1 MTSSMLSG
9 DRRWASARRGA
20 MTVLGKVPKP
30 INLPSQ
36 RLENHG
42 MDPSVEIVPK
52 GTLSWGS
59 RSSSASNAWGTSS
72 LSPNT
77 DGGTTSPSYL
87 SGHISSGS
95 GTRPSTAGSE
105 KSHEPAASAWGPNSR
120 PSSASG
126 VLTSNQTSLA
136 SLRPRSAEPRPG
148 SSQLSR
154 FAEHSEHPVAWN
166 APGTAE
172 KLGVTSSKN
181 EGFSLTSGDFPTL
194 GSEKDN
200 SGKNAESQDHS
211 AYSRPGSSSGGGV
224 AKETTGTSVVGD
236 ISVNA
241 SVKSGTGN
249 SWKRENPSYNEDGGR
264 PGMEKWQ
271 GNPQPYPGAS
281 VPPQHYDAWHGGP
294 VHPQGG
300 PVPHPQGG
308 VWFRGPPG
316 GPPFGAQV
324 PPGGFPMEPFPYYPP
339 QIPAAALANPQ
350 PVPPTGAGPRGHHPK
365 NGEMYRPHMPEA
377 YIRPGMPI
385 RPGFYP
391 GPVAFEGYYG
401 SPMGYCNSNERDVP
415 FVGMPAGPP
424 VYNRYPSQSAPEPG
438 RPSGY
443 GPTSQTGLPEK
454 IASGHPHD
462 TRGPYKVLLKQHD
475 GWDRRNEE
483 QRSEVAVTTNASCLE
498 SEDQPRAL
506 SLENDWRSDRRKEG
520 ERDRRSER
528 PASQNSDR
536 GASSA
541 RVKVKSP
548 ESLGNMRA
556 ADAIPVKKL
565 ETEACGTQ
573 DIAQTLSAKDPSL
586 IQKIEGLNAKA
597 RVSDGRGDTAS
608 VSIREEQR
616 KTFQVNPKSNSSVNE
631 TGSGSATEII
641 NSSHEVS
648 SGISVSRG
656 PAHGMHGKSDNR
668 GRGRFNNQE
677 GDGWGKKSLVS
688 EPTSVVSTANSKVPS
703 NVHVHD
709 HLASMEAT
717 EKSGSYPQ
725 GRREDDSLT
734 PMFDPNDSEAQ
745 RAKMKEL
752 AKQRTKQ
759 LQEEEEERTRRQMA
773 KARAKL
779 EELNRRTQVVDG
791 SNQKFENSSSGDVQ
805 SKQEE
810 SQTSGEPLVAG
821 RKYDPQV
828 PAFGSNLNAVE
839 QIKECI
845 SVEVAESTVPSIEL
859 PSERPKSAYK
869 EEPIFMHDQ
878 PVPLQQQ
885 VTIANTAHH
894 NTASQAHDNSISRQ
908 KQAPK
913 QKQNTRLEKKSIG
926 KNTSTS
932 MTDTPNSQTDTV
944 VNVSSSGGVGA
955 TSTALSTESSLTANS
970 GGVGA
975 TSTALSTESSLTAN
989 SSAILE
995 SSSHP
1000 RKKNNRSGKNKQR
1013 AENSSSVAA
1022 ISSSI
1027 SNDTNHAN
1035 TTIETGKP
1043 NVPNVDLDPSSV
1055 QSQTFSRDAYQSME
1069 QHLSLPN
1076 EESQG
1081 RLSGQWKPQHSRRMP
1096 RNSQAIRHSEKFQ
1109 SSDAVM
1115 WAPVRSQNKTD
1126 VTDDAT
1132 PKTEAEAVSAVKSDH
1147 QVQNNSRNKR
1157 AEMERYVP
1165 KPVAK
1170 EMAHQ
1175 GSTQQAMVSV
1185 VHQTAINENIRG
1197 ADSGPPQG
1205 VENSQ
1210 PSAAVGKAGFAI
1222 ESRNGS
1228 SRQNKQVKAHGS
1240 WRQRGSTEPTNT
1252 QGFHEEPSYTSNVGQ
1267 SDIVS
1272 VTEQPKNS
1280 DDWNDG
1286 WNMPDEPNTVV
1297 PVSASIAV
1305 KEQGIPGRRKQHPF
1319 KGQKTVANNHDHEQ
1333 KKNYRGDADRIYTKS
1348 SASEMSQTELPS
1360 ASKENQAVGERAIP
1374 HWQPKSQAFAAN
1386 NHRGNRATGPQGA
1399 EPLSPTTDKDTT
1411 EHLAQHR
1418 HDQYKSERNNAGEGQ
1433 NRRERKTTHKGRPG
1447 SPSHGPVS
1455 PVELAPP
1462 SMDARQ
1468 EHQFQTGFRRNGNQN
1483 NRFSRGQES
1492 RGDWN
1497 YSGHDGRQQNPP
1509 ANRDRQ
1515 RHSSHLEYQPVGP
1528 YNSSDKFNN
1537 SEGPREGAQNSGGG
1551 RVKERVQ
1558 GHSKRSGGNF
1568 HGRQSGTIRVVP
1580 DME

>member
-9 DRRWASARRGA
+9 DRRWASSRRGA

-30 INLPSQ
+30 VNLPSQ

-72 LSPNT
+72 VSPNT
-77 DGGTTSPSYL
+77 GGGTTSPSFL
-87 SGHISSGS
+87 SGHISSES
-95 GTRPSTAGSE
+95 GTRPSTAGSD
-105 KSHEPAASAWGPNSR
+105 KSHEPTSNAWGPNSR

-154 FAEHSEHPVAWN
+154 FAEHSEHPVAWS

-172 KLGVTSSKN
+172 KLGVVTSSKK

-200 SGKNAESQDHS
+200 SGKNADSEDRSS
-211 AYSRPGSSSGGGV
+211 YSRPGSSSGGGV
-224 AKETTGTSVVGD
+224 AKETTGISVVGD
-236 ISVNA
+236 ISANA

-249 SWKRENPSYNEDGGR
+249 SWKRESPYNEEGR

-271 GNPQPYPGAS
+271 GNPQPYPGAC

-339 QIPAAALANPQ
+339 QIPAGALANSQ

-391 GPVAFEGYYG
+391 GPVPFEGYYG
-401 SPMGYCNSNERDVP
+401 SPMGYCNSNERDLP

-424 VYNRYPSQSAPEPG
+424 VYNRYPSQSAPESG

-443 GPTSQTGLPEK
+443 GPTNQTGLPEK
-454 IASGHPHD
+454 IESGHPHD

-483 QRSEVAVTTNASCLE
+483 QRSEDAVTTNASCLE
-498 SEDQPRAL
+498 NEDQPRAL
-506 SLENDWRSDRRKEG
+506 SSENDWRSDRRKEG
-520 ERDRRSER
+520 ERERRSER
-528 PASQNSDR
+528 PTSQSSDR

-541 RVKVKSP
+541 HVKVKSP

-556 ADAIPVKKL
+556 ADTFPVKKM

-573 DIAQTLSAKDPSL
+573 DIAQTLSAKESSL

-608 VSIREEQR
+608 VSSREDQR

-631 TGSGSATEII
+631 PGSGSGTEII

-648 SGISVSRG
+648 SGISVSRR
-656 PAHGMHGKSDNR
+656 PTHGVHGKSDNR

-688 EPTSVVSTANSKVPS
+688 EPTSVVSTANVKVHS
-703 NVHVHD
+703 NDRVHD
-709 HLASMEAT
+709 NIASMEAI
-717 EKSGSYPQ
+717 EKPGSYPQ
-725 GRREDDSLT
+725 ARLEDDSLT
-734 PMFDPNDSEAQ
+734 PMADPNDSEAQ
-745 RAKMKEL
+745 RAKMREL
-752 AKQRTKQ
+752 AKQRTRQ

-779 EELNRRTQVVDG
+779 EELNRRTKVVEG
-791 SNQKFENSSSGDVQ
+791 SNQKSENSSSGDVQ
-805 SKQEE
+805 IKKEE
-810 SQTSGEPLVAG
+810 SKTSGEQLVAV
-821 RKYDPQV
+821 REYDSQV
-828 PAFGSNLNAVE
+828 PALGSNLNAVA
-839 QIKECI
+839 QISEST
-845 SVEVAESTVPSIEL
+845 SVKVEKSTVPSTEL
-859 PSERPKSAYK
+859 PPERPKSAYK
-869 EEPIFMHDQ
+869 EPIFMHDQ

-885 VTIANTAHH
+885 VTVANAAHQ
-894 NTASQAHDNSISRQ
+894 NTTPQAHDSSISRQ
-908 KQAPK
+908 KQTPK
-913 QKQNTRLEKKSIG
+913 QKQNTQLEKKSTG

-932 MTDTPNSQTDTV
+932 ITDTPTSQTDAV

-955 TSTALSTESSLTANS
+955 TSTALSTESSL
-970 GGVGA
+970 A
-975 TSTALSTESSLTAN
+975 TDSSV
-989 SSAILE
+989 ILE

-1000 RKKNNRSGKNKQR
+1000 RKRSSRSGKNKQR
-1013 AENSSSVAA
+1013 AEISAFVAG
-1022 ISSSI
+1022 IPSSI

-1035 TTIETGKP
+1035 TNIESGKP
-1043 NVPNVDLDPSSV
+1043 NASKGDLDPISV
-1055 QSQTFSRDAYQSME
+1055 QSQALSRDAHQSTE
-1069 QHLSLPN
+1069 QNSSLPN

-1081 RLSGQWKPQHSRRMP
+1081 KLSGHWKPQHSRRMP
-1096 RNSQAIRHSEKFQ
+1096 RNSQAVRHSEN
-1109 SSDAVM
+1109 AVI

-1126 VTDDAT
+1126 VTDDT
-1132 PKTEAEAVSAVKSDH
+1132 NPKTEAEGVSAVKSDQ

-1175 GSTQQAMVSV
+1175 GSTQPGISV
-1185 VHQTAINENIRG
+1185 VHQTAINENKRG
-1197 ADSGPPQG
+1197 TDSGPQG
-1205 VENSQ
+1205 PENSQ
-1210 PSAAVGKAGFAI
+1210 PSAAAVGKTGLAI
-1222 ESRNGS
+1222 ESRTVSN
-1228 SRQNKQVKAHGS
+1228 RLNKQGKAHGS
-1240 WRQRGSTEPTNT
+1240 WRQRGSTEPTNI
-1252 QGFHEEPSYTSNVGQ
+1252 QGFQDVPSYTSNVGQ
-1267 SDIVS
+1267 SDLGS
-1272 VTEQPKNS
+1272 MTEQPKNS
-1280 DDWNDG
+1280 GEWNDG
-1286 WNMPDEPNTVV
+1286 WNMPEEPNTVV
-1297 PVSASIAV
+1297 PVSASIVV

-1319 KGQKTVANNHDHEQ
+1319 KGQKTMANNHDHEQ
-1333 KKNYRGDADRIYTKS
+1333 KKNDRGDADRIYRKS
-1348 SASEMSQTELPS
+1348 PTSEMSRSDLPS
-1360 ASKENQAVGERAIP
+1360 ASKENQAFGERAMP

-1386 NHRGNRATGPQGA
+1386 NHQGNRANGPQGA
-1399 EPLSPTTDKDTT
+1399 DPLSSTPNKDTT
-1411 EHLAQHR
+1411 ENVAQHR
-1418 HDQYKSERNNAGEGQ
+1418 HDQYKSERNHAGEGQ
-1433 NRRERKTTHKGRPG
+1433 NRTERKTTHRGRPS
-1447 SPSHGPVS
+1447 SPHHGPVS

-1497 YSGHDGRQQNPP
+1497 YSGHDTRQQNPP

-1515 RHSSHLEYQPVGP
+1515 RHSAHLEYQPVGP
-1528 YNSSDKFNN
+1528 YNSSDKYNN
-1537 SEGPREGAQNSGGG
+1537 SEGPRDGSQNSGGG
-1551 RVKERVQ
+1551 RVKERGQ
-1558 GHSKRSGGNF
+1558 GHSRRDGGNF
-1568 HGRQSGTIRVVP
+1568 HGRQSGTVRVVQ